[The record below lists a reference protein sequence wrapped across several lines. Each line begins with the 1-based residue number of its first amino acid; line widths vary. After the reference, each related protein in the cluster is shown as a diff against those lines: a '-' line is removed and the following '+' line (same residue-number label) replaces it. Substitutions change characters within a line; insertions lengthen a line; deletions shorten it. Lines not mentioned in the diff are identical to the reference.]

1 MLVGVEQL
9 KQCLCYLS
17 VIIFLIFLKLFITMA
32 TYFPYSYILGDNSY
46 QPIVKHQ
53 YFGEWSV
60 CDSDAE
66 VKSVSGLVQIN
77 ELYY

>member
-1 MLVGVEQL
+1 
-9 KQCLCYLS
+9 
-17 VIIFLIFLKLFITMA
+17 MA

-46 QPIVKHQ
+46 QSIVKHQ

-60 CDSDAE
+60 CDSAAE